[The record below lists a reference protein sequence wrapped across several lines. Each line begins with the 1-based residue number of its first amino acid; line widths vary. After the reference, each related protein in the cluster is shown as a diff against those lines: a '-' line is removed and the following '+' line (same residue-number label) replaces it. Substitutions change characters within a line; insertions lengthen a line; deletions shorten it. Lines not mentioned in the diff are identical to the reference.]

1 MTDMPMSLI
10 VTIVRK
16 GWGSTVL
23 DASVAAG
30 SRGATVLFGRGAGVN
45 EKERIFGMAIEPE
58 KEIVLTVTRTEK
70 VERILA
76 AITAAVDLDK
86 PGNGIA
92 FVMPVD
98 KVVGIAHLLGQPPA
112 SD

>member
-1 MTDMPMSLI
+1 MTTSLI

-23 DASVAAG
+23 DAAVAAG

-45 EKERIFGMAIEPE
+45 EQERIFGMAIEPE
-58 KEIVLTVTRTEK
+58 KEIVLTVVPTEK
-70 VERILA
+70 VDRILD
-76 AITAAVDLDK
+76 AIIEAVGLEE
-86 PGNGIA
+86 PGRGIA

-98 KVVGIAHLLGQPPA
+98 RVAGIAHLLDQPPEG
-112 SD
+112 DQR